1 MPAMNVKDAIL
12 ERFTALPPKMR
23 EAARFVLDHP
33 NEVVVLSM
41 RGIAERS
48 GVQPATFVRLA
59 RLFGYSGWP
68 ELKVAF
74 AADMGL
80 QTAQYGQRAKDL
92 AIRGADSRLL
102 GEFFAAQHE
111 NLDATEAKCAPT
123 LRDVATALARARAVH
138 VAGFR
143 ACFPVAC
150 SLAYGYRLFRNSVHL
165 VDGHGGGLE
174 MQLRLVEARDA
185 VVVASFAPYSRE
197 ALFVVETA
205 KRAGARVVALTDSQ
219 ASPLALE
226 AHQTLL
232 FAAGSPSFFPS
243 VAAAVA
249 LTEALLEHL
258 VVEAGAAGVKKLEA
272 SESQLFEAGAYLQRP
287 QRRHS

>member
-1 MPAMNVKDAIL
+1 MNVKDAIL
-12 ERFTALPPKMR
+12 ARFTALPPRMQ

-48 GVQPATFVRLA
+48 GIQPATFVRLA

-92 AIRGADSRLL
+92 AMRGADSRLL

-111 NLDATEAKCAPT
+111 NLDSTEAKCSSA
-123 LRDVATALARARAVH
+123 LKDVATALTRARTVH

-143 ACFPVAC
+143 ASLPIAY
-150 SLAYGYRLFRNSVHL
+150 SLAYGYRLFRNSVQL
-165 VDGHGGGLE
+165 IDGNGGGIE
-174 MQLRLVEARDA
+174 MQLRLVEAKDA
-185 VVVASFAPYSRE
+185 VVVVSFAPYSRE
-197 ALFVVETA
+197 AAFVVETA
-205 KRAGARVVALTDSQ
+205 KRVGARVIALTDSQ
-219 ASPLALE
+219 ASPLALGADE
-226 AHQTLL
+226 SLL

-249 LTEALLEHL
+249 LTEALLELL
-258 VVEAGAAGVKKLEA
+258 VVEAGAMGVKKLEA